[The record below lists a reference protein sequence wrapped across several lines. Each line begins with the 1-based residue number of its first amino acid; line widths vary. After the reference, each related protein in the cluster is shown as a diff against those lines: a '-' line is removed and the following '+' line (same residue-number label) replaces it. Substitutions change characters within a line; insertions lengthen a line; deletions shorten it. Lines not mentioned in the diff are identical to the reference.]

1 MKLNIETLRGF
12 DPCYDP
18 TKYFSEDWE
27 GTLQDILKDDRIPSK
42 DRIWVFS
49 KAMPESKCR
58 EFARWCALQVIH
70 LWDAPDV
77 VREHL
82 ETGDEKLRNAAR
94 NAARNATRKAARA
107 AANAAA
113 DAAANAAANA
123 AADTAARAAA
133 RAAAWS
139 ARNAAGAAARNAAG
153 ADAEQAQLQKAFELV
168 NQ

>member
-58 EFARWCALQVIH
+58 EFARWCALQVID
-70 LWDAPDV
+70 LRDAPDV
-77 VREHL
+77 VREYL
-82 ETGDEKLRNAAR
+82 ETGNEKIRSAAR
-94 NAARNATRKAARA
+94 NAARNAAW
-107 AANAAA
+107 
-113 DAAANAAANA
+113 
-123 AADTAARAAA
+123 
-133 RAAAWS
+133 AAAW
-139 ARNAAGAAARNAAG
+139 AAAWPDAWPAAWNAARNAAWSAQHAAG
-153 ADAEQAQLQKAFELV
+153 DAWEAQLQKALELV

>member
-58 EFARWCALQVIH
+58 EFARWCALQVID
-70 LWDAPDV
+70 LRDAPDV
-77 VREHL
+77 VREYL
-82 ETGDEKLRNAAR
+82 ETGNEKIRSAARNAAWPDARNAAWPDARAAAR
-94 NAARNATRKAARA
+94 NAARNAAWNAARNAARSARNAARA
-107 AANAAA
+107 AAG
-113 DAAANAAANA
+113 DA
-123 AADTAARAAA
+123 
-133 RAAAWS
+133 W
-139 ARNAAGAAARNAAG
+139 
-153 ADAEQAQLQKAFELV
+153 EAQLQKAFELV